1 MRPVWLSQ
9 SLGGGS
15 ADVMLSLRA
24 VRSDYVPSDFART
37 YSA

>member
-1 MRPVWLSQ
+1 MRSVWLSQ

-15 ADVMLSLRA
+15 ADVMSLRA